1 MLLCPWNSPG
11 KNTRA
16 DSHSLLQGIFL
27 TQGSNTHVLGLLH
40 CRQIMYWLWL
50 IHVDAWQKPSQ
61 YCNYPPIKKKKKKYS
76 VLPMQGVHGQS
87 LVGELGSHVP
97 LAAWS
102 GQKKKKEKFWD
113 EVFVLDYPVGPSGH
127 HECPYK
133 RESKEIRWTHR
144 GEGLWRWSWRLEGSN
159 QPQNAWSLQKLEE
172 VRRAPPPANNLTSD
186 FRTGRE

>member
-27 TQGSNTHVLGLLH
+27 TQGSNTHVLGLLY
-40 CRQIMYWLWL
+40 CRQILYWLWL

-61 YCNYPPIKKKKKKYS
+61 YCNYPPIKKKKKR
-76 VLPMQGVHGQS
+76 LCA
-87 LVGELGSHVP
+87 SH
-97 LAAWS
+97 AGGAWS
-102 GQKKKKEKFWD
+102 IPGWGTRIPCTACRLEWTEKKKEKFWD

-133 RESKEIRWTHR
+133 RESKEIRWTSDMQMTPY
-144 GEGLWRWSWRLEGSN
+144 LS
-159 QPQNAWSLQKLEE
+159 QK
-172 VRRAPPPANNLTSD
+172 VKKN
-186 FRTGRE
+186 